1 MTSAAQ
7 RNRAASQVERS
18 CASTFDERALRA
30 EVLAALRPAIGFDAH
45 VFLLTDP
52 ATTVGHSP
60 HAEVPCLPR
69 LPETIRLKYLTTVN
83 RWTSLLR
90 EQVPVDR
97 LHRATG
103 GELSRSP
110 MWRELL
116 RDFGISDVLSAVFA
130 DRHGCWGFLDLWRT
144 GGEPFGADEAAL
156 VAEVAPT
163 VCRALRER
171 QAAAFTMPASGAA
184 VGNGPAV
191 ILLDEQLRIT
201 GRTSAATD
209 WLRTL
214 LPTAPQQSPI
224 PAAVYNVAAQLLAAR
239 AGIDDNEPSARS
251 TVAGSTWVTL
261 RASALEQGDN
271 GEQDGIAVSIE
282 EASAGMRLDLFARSF
297 GLSTRERQ
305 LLELLGRGADTRDI
319 AVEMSISDYTV
330 QDHLKSV
337 FTKTS
342 LTSRGALITTALG
355 PRATVPGLAP
365 PQDVVVGKHSRGVR
379 EGA

>member
-1 MTSAAQ
+1 VTSAAL
-7 RNRAASQVERS
+7 RHRAASQIERL
-18 CASTFDERALRA
+18 CASTLDERALRA
-30 EVLAALRPAIGFDAH
+30 EVLAALRPAVGFDAH
-45 VFLLTDP
+45 VFLLADP

-69 LPETIRLKYLTTVN
+69 LPEAIRLKYLTQVN

-90 EQVPVDR
+90 RQVPVDR

-144 GGEPFGADEAAL
+144 GEPFGDDEAAL
-156 VAEVAPT
+156 LAEVAPT

-171 QAAAFTMPASGAA
+171 QAAAFTMPATGAA
-184 VGNGPAV
+184 VRNGPAV
-191 ILLDEQLRIT
+191 ILLDEQLQIT

-224 PAAVYNVAAQLLAAR
+224 PAAVYNVAAQLLAVR
-239 AGIDDNEPSARS
+239 AGVDDHEPSARS

-261 RASALEQGDN
+261 RASRLEQRDS

-282 EASAGMRLDLFARSF
+282 EASAGLRLDLFARCF

-365 PQDVVVGKHSRGVR
+365 PQDVVVGKHSQGVR
-379 EGA
+379 AGA